1 MKKITSVLLLSFVLS
16 GLLSAQPIILTPEYL
31 WKLGRVGLEDI
42 SPDKS
47 SVLYGVTRYDVELN
61 KSSRDLYTQNIGSE
75 VSELITTETG
85 SEYNARFNKD
95 GGKVYYL
102 KGDKLFELTLST
114 KEARQV
120 SEEQM
125 TGFQLSK
132 DNSMILFTR
141 DVKFKKTTQEI
152 YSNLPKNT
160 ARIYDDLM
168 YKHWDH
174 FEDEN
179 FSNVFYAKFS
189 NGGLEGTPVN
199 IMNEPFDS
207 PLSPMGDI
215 GQITWSPDGKFI
227 AYTCKK
233 KSGKEFAQSTNSDI
247 YLYNVLSKKTDNISY
262 PNAGYDTNPTF
273 SPDGIFIAWNS
284 MQRDGF
290 ESDKNRVFF
299 IRIGDKVNVTD
310 ATKSIEFEA
319 DAPRWSADGKRI
331 YFTIE
336 KQATVQLAYYDIL
349 RKEVSQLTGSD
360 QNYGSFVLGKD
371 LIVAEKTSL
380 SSPLELVVVDMD
392 GREANFTTV
401 NKADWERVSKGDVK
415 KRMVTTSDKKKMLVY
430 VVYPPGFS
438 PTKKYPTL
446 LYCQGGPQSA
456 VNQFFSYR
464 WNLQLLAAQG
474 YIVVAPN
481 RRGLPSFGRAWNDD
495 ISGDYGGQAMTDLLS
510 AIDDISKEPYV
521 DKAKLGALGAS
532 FGGYSV
538 YWLAGN
544 HNKRF
549 KSFVAHAGMFN
560 FTSWYGTTEEVFFGN
575 WDLKGPYWDKSNKSY
590 SKFSPHQFVNKWDTP
605 ILITHGELD
614 YRVPVTEG
622 MQAFQ
627 AAQLK
632 NVPSRMVLFPDENHW
647 IKSPQNTILFHHEI
661 INWLNKYLK

>member
-47 SVLYGVTRYDVELN
+47 SVLFGVTRYDVELN

-401 NKADWERVSKGDVK
+401 NKADWESVSKGDVK